1 MAEMRL
7 RLIDWRRVRK
17 GKLYGF
23 AELELQP
30 IGLLLHQVPVLMNE
44 KSGPWACMPTKP
56 RLDGDGRQMRRLTGR
71 RAMSRCAPGRRCG
84 ARVSSA
90 LRSSSWCGASTRR
103 TSIERLTTVPELV
116 KIGTVEASNRGAGP

>member
-1 MAEMRL
+1 MAELRL

-44 KSGPWACMPTKP
+44 KNGPWACMPTKP
-56 RLDGDGRQMRRLTGR
+56 RLDAGGRQMREFDGSPRYEQVVTWSTQR
-71 RAMSRCAPGRRCG
+71 RSREF
-84 ARVSSA
+84 SA
-90 LRSSSWCGASTRR
+90 A
-103 TSIERLTTVPELV
+103 VVELV
-116 KIGTVEASNRGAGP
+116 RRKHPQDLD